1 MISSLYSSILRRQ
14 PRTAH
19 CSWLARVRRIAQ
31 VRRFRM
37 FFRPEPLKGPT
48 MRADFMFGFHYLVGG
63 STPLKNMSSS
73 VGMMTFPIYIYI
85 WMEKYNSCSKPPT
98 SQCSP
103 HSRKPCFRFFSYYES
118 VIGVPEAVGCD
129 PNFRVCGPGK
139 GPGPRRERIQG
150 TQRQFQKFNGT
161 PLSLDD
167 LDGLWT
173 KNIDISWNGWV
184 GGPPIKNKEKQLHL
198 RMMPRFQTMIPVRSR
213 GHYNLPIEPRFV
225 PFKIVFYPILWG
237 FLDIFRCQF
246 FEVSGGSR

>member
-48 MRADFMFGFHYLVGG
+48 MKADFMFGFHYLVGG

-73 VGMMTFPIYIYI
+73 VGMMTFPIYIYMDGKI
-85 WMEKYNSCSKPPT
+85 QFMFQTTNQSMFSSFKKTVLSV
-98 SQCSP
+98 
-103 HSRKPCFRFFSYYES
+103 FSYYES

-139 GPGPRRERIQG
+139 GPGPRRERIQVHNG
-150 TQRQFQKFNGT
+150 SSRNSMVPLYRWMIWMVYEQKTLTYLEMDELG
-161 PLSLDD
+161 
-167 LDGLWT
+167 
-173 KNIDISWNGWV
+173 V
-184 GGPPIKNKEKQLHL
+184 PP
-198 RMMPRFQTMIPVRSR
+198 
-213 GHYNLPIEPRFV
+213 
-225 PFKIVFYPILWG
+225 
-237 FLDIFRCQF
+237 
-246 FEVSGGSR
+246 